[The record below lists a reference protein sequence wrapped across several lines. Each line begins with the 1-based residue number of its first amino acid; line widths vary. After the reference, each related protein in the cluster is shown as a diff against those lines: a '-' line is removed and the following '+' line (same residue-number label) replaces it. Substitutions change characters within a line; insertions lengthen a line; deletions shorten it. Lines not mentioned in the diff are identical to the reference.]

1 MSLLLG
7 LLALIPIRSD
17 SPESA
22 MMPAPPHDLHDSTPE
37 PQNQNQNEHT
47 HESTSPRH

>member
-17 SPESA
+17 SPELA
-22 MMPAPPHDLHDSTPE
+22 MMPEPPNNLHDSTPE
-37 PQNQNQNEHT
+37 PQNQTKNENT
-47 HESTSPRH
+47 HETND